1 MAEINIRKGRLI
13 TQIDRECKQVK
24 NTKLR
29 QDQAETSRQEAIL
42 RYGL

>member
-13 TQIDRECKQVK
+13 AQVDRECKEVK

-29 QDQAETSRQEAIL
+29 QDKADTLRHEAIL
-42 RYGL
+42 RFGL